1 MTHATVF
8 SAEIVDT
15 LIFLA
20 HQFLSLEIKSVIAL
34 KRTKVEDLTT
44 LKTAGLPQALPAEAF
59 VPATNYGLR
68 IFDYPPL
75 RSSS

>member
-1 MTHATVF
+1 MPTIF
-8 SAEIVDT
+8 SAEIVHT

-20 HQFLSLEIKSVIAL
+20 HRFLSLAMKSVIAL